1 VRQYWHAVRQGSESD
16 CGADH
21 GLSSFRRV
29 LTLTLAARQEDATVG
44 HGMQSWTDRLP
55 DALLA
60 TGLTLGAVALAVG
73 GIVLLVL
80 AFRRVAIG
88 RREEW

>member
-1 VRQYWHAVRQGSESD
+1 MGYVAESW
-16 CGADH
+16 
-21 GLSSFRRV
+21 V
-29 LTLTLAARQEDATVG
+29 
-44 HGMQSWTDRLP
+44 DRLP
-55 DALLA
+55 DALMS

-80 AFRRVAIG
+80 AFRRVAVG